1 VPRLDWNAVG
11 SRTYEVGVDRGV
23 LYVDSQPGVPWNGL
37 TSVNESSSGGEA
49 QAYYIDGV
57 KYLNLSTPEEFQA
70 TVTAFTYPDEFG
82 QCDGTAQVR
91 TGLFVTQQ
99 RRKSFGLSYRTKIG
113 NDLTPDHGYKIHLIY
128 NALAAPSD
136 RDNATISDSTDPN
149 DFSWAIT
156 TRPPAMTGYHRTSHV
171 VIDSRYTD
179 PVTLAAVEDILYG
192 TDVLSAS
199 LPSLSELSA
208 IFDTVTTLIVTDN
221 GDGTFTIEGPDS
233 AVEMLDERTFQI
245 NWPTAVYLDEISY
258 TVSS

>member
-1 VPRLDWNAVG
+1 MPRLDWYAVG

-23 LYVDSQPGVPWNGL
+23 LYIDSQPGVPWNGL
-37 TSVNESSSGGEA
+37 TSVSESATGGEA
-49 QAYYIDGV
+49 KAYYIDGV
-57 KYLNLSTPEEFQA
+57 KYLNISTPEEFQA
-70 TVTAFTYPDEFG
+70 TITAFTYPDEFG

-99 RRKSFGLSYRTKIG
+99 RRKSFGMSYRTKIG

-136 RDNATISDSTDPN
+136 RSHSTISDSTDPN
-149 DFSWAIT
+149 DFSWTVT
-156 TRPPAMTGYHRTSHV
+156 TRPPVTAGYHRTAHI

-192 TDVLSAS
+192 TDILSAS
-199 LPSLSELSA
+199 LPTLAELA
-208 IFDTVTTLIVTDN
+208 TIFDTVTTLVVTDN
-221 GDGTFTIEGPDS
+221 GDGTFTVEGPAS

-245 NWPTAVYLDEISY
+245 NWPTAVYLDEVSY